1 VTIAEPAVEPGAE
14 NIGIGVLVQ
23 RVDLAGKVVKRSA
36 VIELAF
42 KGGELRGQA
51 NRCLAANREG
61 ELLGS

>member
-14 NIGIGVLVQ
+14 NIGIGGLVQ